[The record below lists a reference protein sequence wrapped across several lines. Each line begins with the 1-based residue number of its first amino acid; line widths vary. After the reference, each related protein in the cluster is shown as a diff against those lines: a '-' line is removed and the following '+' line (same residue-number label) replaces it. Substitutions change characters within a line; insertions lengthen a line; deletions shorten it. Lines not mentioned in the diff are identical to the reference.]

1 MKKKTPK
8 VLIKSSISQG
18 DLVKLSKFWIE
29 SFGFT
34 PILSSW
40 NGSIKSILFDML
52 PSDIG
57 LVILVEKDEY
67 VNLLIGKRTG
77 WIRKKKIE
85 IISSID

>member
-1 MKKKTPK
+1 M
-8 VLIKSSISQG
+8 LIKSSSVSRG

-34 PILSSW
+34 PILSSR
-40 NGSIKSILFDML
+40 NVSIKSFLFDML

-57 LVILVEKDEY
+57 LVILLESKDEY
-67 VNLLIGKRTG
+67 VKLLIGKRTG

-85 IISSID
+85 IISSIV